1 MKFYERAEIGRETE
15 SVFQAERN
23 SSGNRFSFIV
33 FGLRDWA
40 DKSGE
45 DSAITCA
52 TSNLRIGAKRKRKI
66 KLTWFL
72 IDSIWK
78 SRKVLNLR
86 NGNLIFW
93 EVIRKRMQAGKIASG
108 YALAMTVEV
117 GSCNDEKR
125 CSQQQI
131 FDCHYER
138 PKGSEVIQI
147 GIGAFLNNNGQLP
160 IVCRLQKDAI
170 RNSTQG
176 VTTPCYLFENAEA
189 NNNEKVERVY

>member
-15 SVFQAERN
+15 RVFQAERN

-86 NGNLIFW
+86 NGNLVFW
-93 EVIRKRMQAGKIASG
+93 EKLLESGCRQWRFVTPKANNRRLAKAGMLSCSVVWKVDCSQWRG
-108 YALAMTVEV
+108 CDCRHDDEV
-117 GSCNDEKR
+117 GSHD
-125 CSQQQI
+125 
-131 FDCHYER
+131 YEG
-138 PKGSEVIQI
+138 GS
-147 GIGAFLNNNGQLP
+147 
-160 IVCRLQKDAI
+160 D
-170 RNSTQG
+170 
-176 VTTPCYLFENAEA
+176 
-189 NNNEKVERVY
+189 